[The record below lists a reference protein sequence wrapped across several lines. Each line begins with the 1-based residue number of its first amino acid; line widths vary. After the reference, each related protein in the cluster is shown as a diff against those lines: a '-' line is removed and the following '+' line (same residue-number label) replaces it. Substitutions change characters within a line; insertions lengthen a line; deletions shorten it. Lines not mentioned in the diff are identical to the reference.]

1 MYAERIEEP
10 RPGHIGLKLIAGIF
24 FTLLGIV
31 LTADNLDLLVADRY
45 VRFWPVMVVLAGLV
59 KVWEPGSALF
69 GIILIAVGA
78 WLLAHNVGLIRFTLF
93 DMWPLILIGIGV
105 LLVGR
110 AFGFMP
116 QPHIPKNMAVF
127 SAQKLEHGATE
138 YTGGTLT
145 ALLGGYE
152 VDLTQADIRE
162 SPAVLNVCAIW
173 GGIEIKVPEEWDVVS
188 EVTPVMGGV
197 EVTAPRSAATD
208 PKKKLILRGAA
219 IMGGIEVK
227 GVPRRQS

>member
-1 MYAERIEEP
+1 MYAERIEET
-10 RPGHIGLKLIAGIF
+10 RRSNIGLKLIAGIF
-24 FTLLGIV
+24 FTLLGIL

-59 KVWEPGSALF
+59 KVYEPGSALL
-69 GIILIAVGA
+69 GIILIVVGA
-78 WLLAHNVGLIRFTLF
+78 WLLAHNVGLIRFTIF

-116 QPHIPKNMAVF
+116 QPHMPKNMAIF
-127 SAQKLEHGATE
+127 SAQKLDHGATD

-145 ALLGGYE
+145 AVMGGYE
-152 VDLTQADIRE
+152 VDLTQAEIRQG
-162 SPAVLNVCAIW
+162 PVVLNVYAMW
-173 GGIEIKVPEEWDVVS
+173 GGIEIKVPEDWDVVS
-188 EVTPVMGGV
+188 EVTPVMAGV
-197 EVTAPRSAATD
+197 EVHAPRSAVTD
-208 PKKKLILRGAA
+208 PKKRLIIRGAA
-219 IMGGIEVK
+219 LMGGIEVK

>member
-1 MYAERIEEP
+1 MYAERIDEP
-10 RPGHIGLKLIAGIF
+10 RRSNISLKLIAGIF

-45 VRFWPVMVVLAGLV
+45 VRFWPVMVVVAGLV

-69 GIILIAVGA
+69 GIILIAAGA
-78 WLLAHNVGLIRFTLF
+78 WLLAHNVGLIRFTIF
-93 DMWPLILIGIGV
+93 DMWPLILIGVGV

-116 QPHIPKNMAVF
+116 QPHIPTNMAVF

-145 ALLGGYE
+145 ALMGGYE
-152 VDLTQADIRE
+152 VDLTQADIRQ
-162 SPAVLNVCAIW
+162 SPAVLNVYAIW

-188 EVTPVMGGV
+188 EVTPVMAGV
-197 EVTAPRSAATD
+197 EVIAPRSAVTD
-208 PKKKLILRGAA
+208 PKKRLIIRGTAV
-219 IMGGIEVK
+219 MGGIEVK

>member
-1 MYAERIEEP
+1 MYAERIDEA
-10 RPGHIGLKLIAGIF
+10 RPSNFSLKLIAGIF

-45 VRFWPVMVVLAGLV
+45 IRFWPVMVVLAGLL

-69 GIILIAVGA
+69 GIILVVVGA
-78 WLLAHNVGLIRFTLF
+78 WLLAHNVGLIRFTIF

-116 QPHIPKNMAVF
+116 QPRIPKNMAVF
-127 SAQKLEHGATE
+127 SAQKLDHGASE
-138 YTGGTLT
+138 YSGGTLT
-145 ALLGGYE
+145 AVLGGYE
-152 VDLTQADIRE
+152 VDLTQADIRVG
-162 SPAVLNVCAIW
+162 PAVLNVYAVW
-173 GGIEIKVPEEWDVVS
+173 GGIEITVPEDWDVIS
-188 EVTPVMGGV
+188 EVTPVMAGV
-197 EVTAPRSAATD
+197 EVTMPRGAVVD
-208 PKKKLILRGAA
+208 PKKRLIIRGAA
-219 IMGGIEVK
+219 VMGGIEVK